1 MAGIAAVREL
11 KRDPYKDA
19 HIMAVTARLCREQMF
34 NSKKRFNGQ
43 LKKTREHASPALLIQ
58 VEMIMSGP
66 TMFLENQDIFSGRKI
81 AATTISQLIQY
92 NPRKKE
98 PNSSTTA
105 PITDQIVCHHVE
117 REAIYIAIKVH
128 DKTHCKERVDK
139 LHIYGLCISYDRLL
153 WISKDLGNTV
163 ISMFETEG
171 ALTPPQL
178 LNSLLMLD
186 TTDNYDNN
194 PKNRDSGILYMVSWS
209 CWYSNQHHGIVVIP
223 GVPTSTLHTANQPSL
238 ENFQLPIHK

>member
-11 KRDPYKDA
+11 KRDLYKDA
-19 HIMAVTARLCREQMF
+19 HIMAVTSRLCREQMF

-43 LKKTREHASPALLIQ
+43 LKKNREHASPALLIQ

-66 TMFLENQDIFSGRKI
+66 TMFLENQDIFSSRKI

-117 REAIYIAIKVH
+117 RETPVAIYIAIKVP
-128 DKTHCKERVDK
+128 DKTHCKETVDK
-139 LHIYGLCISYDRLL
+139 LHNYGLCISYDRLL
-153 WISKDLGNTV
+153 
-163 ISMFETEG
+163 
-171 ALTPPQL
+171 
-178 LNSLLMLD
+178 
-186 TTDNYDNN
+186 
-194 PKNRDSGILYMVSWS
+194 
-209 CWYSNQHHGIVVIP
+209 
-223 GVPTSTLHTANQPSL
+223 
-238 ENFQLPIHK
+238 